1 MFREHRTSIVGH
13 RKKFYM
19 SVTAFKAIKVKIS
32 HSVRA
37 LTYLLILTCFANCDH
52 KTISKEYTNKIYFRK
67 FRRYRKNLL
76 FSLFLTEKHKTV
88 NLILIGSLSE
98 EKSLPHTLSRA
109 CHLISLWYSHNYC
122 HALLGTKLDRKF
134 C

>member
-1 MFREHRTSIVGH
+1 MEKTRSSSMKNPQSVQRTQNKHRWSSKEILH
-13 RKKFYM
+13 M

-52 KTISKEYTNKIYFRK
+52 KNISKEYTNKIYFRK

-109 CHLISLWYSHNYC
+109 CHLISL
-122 HALLGTKLDRKF
+122 
-134 C
+134 